1 MLALSVI
8 VSVPDFEPSDVGVN
22 VTVLVQLAPAARE
35 LPQLVVWAKLVET
48 VIEEMV
54 RTTP

>member
-8 VSVPDFEPSDVGVN
+8 VSAPDLDPRDVGVN

-35 LPQLVVWAKLVET
+35 LPQLFVWAKLVET
-48 VIEEMV
+48 VMEEMV
-54 RTTP
+54 RTAL